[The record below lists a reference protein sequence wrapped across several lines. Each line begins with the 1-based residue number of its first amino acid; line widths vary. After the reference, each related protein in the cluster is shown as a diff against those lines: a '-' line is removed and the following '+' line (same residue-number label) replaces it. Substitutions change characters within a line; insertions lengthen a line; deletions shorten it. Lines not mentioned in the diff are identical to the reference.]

1 MTIRTNR
8 DHRFSKQC
16 LLAEMNKQML
26 FFFEKCSLNDEKSHF
41 FSMKENLRI
50 RTFVENGNLML
61 RDLLDSHLF

>member
-26 FFFEKCSLNDEKSHF
+26 FFFEKFSINDEKSHF
-41 FSMKENLRI
+41 FSMKEIEL
-50 RTFVENGNLML
+50 E
-61 RDLLDSHLF
+61 D